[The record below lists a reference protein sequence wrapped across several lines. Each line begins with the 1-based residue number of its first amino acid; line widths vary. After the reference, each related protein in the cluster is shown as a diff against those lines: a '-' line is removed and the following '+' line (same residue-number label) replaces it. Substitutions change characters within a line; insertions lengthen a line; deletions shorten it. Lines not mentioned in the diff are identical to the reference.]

1 MSAATATTV
10 ERLRAGFASGRTR
23 PLDWR
28 RAQLR
33 ALAQMLRTHEAEF
46 AGALARDLGKPAP
59 EAYATEIGFTLAEIR
74 HALAQLRRWVRP
86 RRVAMPLALQPAS
99 ARTTPQPQGV
109 VLVMA
114 PWNYPLQLLLVPLCG
129 ALAAGNCVL
138 LKPSELA
145 PFTSALLAT
154 LVPRYLDTEAVAVVE
169 GGPRIASELLEQR
182 FDHYFFTGGARVGR
196 LVMEAAARVPAPATL
211 ELGGKCPVIV
221 HDGEL
226 RTIARRIA
234 FAKFTN
240 AGQTCVAPDHVLVL
254 REHAPELARQLRGA
268 ITEFFGADPARS
280 PDYGKIV
287 NDRHHQRLA
296 DALAEALE
304 GGATLLGGGRHEARH
319 RYFEPTTLVDVPDDS
334 TLARE
339 EIFGPILPLVVVQ
352 DLDEALA
359 RAARLEPP
367 LAAYLFTGQAPV
379 RTKVEAR
386 LRVGAIAV
394 NACAIHLAAPGLPFG
409 GTGPSGLGR
418 YHGRHSF
425 EAFSQPRPVFHK
437 PLWPDTLRMA
447 YPPYGGWR
455 GRVLRWL
462 VR

>member
-1 MSAATATTV
+1 MSTATV

-23 PLDWR
+23 PLEWR

-33 ALAQMLRTHEAEF
+33 ALARMLRAHEAEF

-59 EAYATEIGFTLAEIR
+59 EAYATEIGFTLGEVR
-74 HALAQLRRWVRP
+74 HALANLRRWARP
-86 RRVAMPLALQPAS
+86 RRVSMPLALQPAS
-99 ARTTPQPQGV
+99 ARATPQPQGV

-154 LVPRYLDTEAVAVVE
+154 LLPRYLDSEAVAVVE
-169 GGPRIASELLEQR
+169 GGPRIAGELLGQR

-211 ELGGKCPVIV
+211 ELGGKCPAIV
-221 HDGEL
+221 HDGDL
-226 RTIARRIA
+226 RTIARRIV

-268 ITEFFGADPARS
+268 ITEFFGSDPMQAR
-280 PDYGKIV
+280 DYGRIV
-287 NDRHHQRLA
+287 DERHHQRLA
-296 DALAEALE
+296 DALAGALAD
-304 GGATLLGGGRHEARH
+304 GATLLAGGRHDARRRH
-319 RYFEPTTLVDVPDDS
+319 FEPTVLVDVPAGNV
-334 TLARE
+334 LARE
-339 EIFGPILPLVVVQ
+339 EVFGPILPLVVVQ
-352 DLDEALA
+352 DLDEALE
-359 RAARLEPP
+359 RAAALDPP
-367 LAAYLFTGQAPV
+367 LAAYVFTRQPGV
-379 RTKVEAR
+379 RERVEAG
-386 LRVGAIAV
+386 LRAGAIAV
-394 NACAIHLAAPGLPFG
+394 NACAIHLAVPGLPFG
-409 GTGPSGLGR
+409 GTGASGLGR

-425 EAFSQPRPVFHK
+425 EAFSQLRPVFHK
-437 PLWPDTLRMA
+437 PLWPDTLRFA

-462 VR
+462 LR